1 MKPRT
6 ADRLVFLDETG
17 ASTKMARLYGW
28 GPRSER
34 VVSDVPHGHWKT
46 TTFIGALRTSGMTAP
61 MVIDGAMNGDIFLAY
76 VQQQLVPTLCRG
88 DFVVMDNLPS
98 HKKAGVREA
107 IESADA
113 TLVYLPPYS
122 PDLNPIELSFSK
134 LKALLRKSGE
144 RTVESLWNRI
154 GQLVDQFTP
163 QECRNYFKHC
173 EYH

>member
-28 GPRSER
+28 GPRRER
-34 VVSDVPHGHWKT
+34 VVSDVPYGHCPRCVRRQT

-61 MVIDGAMNGDIFLAY
+61 MVIDGAMNGDLFLAY
-76 VQQQLVPTLCRG
+76 IQQQLVPTLYRG

-107 IESADA
+107 IESVHA
-113 TLVYLPPYS
+113 TLVYLPPSS
-122 PDLNPIELSFSK
+122 PDLAPHWT
-134 LKALLRKSGE
+134 LRSNCH
-144 RTVESLWNRI
+144 S
-154 GQLVDQFTP
+154 QS
-163 QECRNYFKHC
+163 
-173 EYH
+173 